1 MQLRRGLLP
10 IVLAVLVSCDRAAKA
25 PADSVAQTG
34 VPEED
39 EATTPW
45 VSELG
50 PVLAVHG
57 DSDNTAVVLFPSAP
71 AARTDVSLLRTAGDS
86 SRSARII
93 AAESDSAICGE
104 ASGARLSAPGPAGW
118 TLAFAPSVTALRL
131 DSIESL
137 SPADSASLAADLARI
152 ASAVP
157 SDKESRFT
165 GLPFAVIAAHRF
177 SGDSSTVIVG
187 RVARRIPQEATPL
200 EERTFVVAE
209 RSGSDPFSL
218 KYSLRSAGNE
228 DAVEH
233 FLLLAIVRAAGKT
246 FVVLES
252 ERETAVRYEIIER
265 TATGPW
271 RLRWSRTLS
280 C

>member
-1 MQLRRGLLP
+1 MKLRRGLLP
-10 IVLAVLVSCDRAAKA
+10 MALAVLVSCDRAAKT

-34 VPEED
+34 LPEAD
-39 EATTPW
+39 EATPW

-57 DSDNTAVVLFPSAP
+57 DSDNSAVVLFPPAP
-71 AARTDVSLLRTAGDS
+71 AARMDVALLRTAGDS

-93 AAESDSAICGE
+93 AAESDSAVCGE
-104 ASGARLSAPGPAGW
+104 ASAARLSAPGPSGW
-118 TLAFAPSVTALRL
+118 TLAFAPPVTAVRL

-137 SPADSASLAADLARI
+137 SPADSASLAADIARI

-177 SGDSSTVIVG
+177 SSDSSAVIVG

-200 EERTFVVAE
+200 EERTFLVAE
-209 RSGSDPFSL
+209 RAGSGPFAL
-218 KYSLRSAGNE
+218 KYSLRSSGSE

-233 FLLLAIVRAAGKT
+233 FLLLAIVQAAGKT
-246 FVVLES
+246 FVVVES
-252 ERETAVRYEIIER
+252 ERETEVRYEIVER
-265 TATGPW
+265 TAAGPW
-271 RLRWSRTLS
+271 RLRWSRTLT

>member
-1 MQLRRGLLP
+1 MKLRRVVSLLA
-10 IVLAVLVSCDRAAKA
+10 LAGAVSCDRPAKA

-34 VPEED
+34 IPED
-39 EATTPW
+39 EATPW

-50 PVLAVHG
+50 AVFAVPG

-71 AARTDVSLLRTAGDS
+71 GARAEVSLLRTAGDS
-86 SRSARII
+86 SRSARIT
-93 AAESDSAICGE
+93 AADGDSAVCGD

-118 TLAFAPSVTALRL
+118 TLALSPSVTAVRL

-137 SPADSASLAADLARI
+137 SPTDSASLAADVARI

-165 GLPFAVIAAHRF
+165 GLPFAVLSAHRF
-177 SGDSSTVIVG
+177 SSDSSTVIVG

-209 RSGSDPFSL
+209 RSGSRPFAL
-218 KYSLRSAGNE
+218 KYSLRSIGSE

-233 FLLLAIVRAAGKT
+233 SLLLAIVQAAGKT
-246 FVVLES
+246 FLVMES
-252 ERETAVRYEIIER
+252 ESETSARYEIIER